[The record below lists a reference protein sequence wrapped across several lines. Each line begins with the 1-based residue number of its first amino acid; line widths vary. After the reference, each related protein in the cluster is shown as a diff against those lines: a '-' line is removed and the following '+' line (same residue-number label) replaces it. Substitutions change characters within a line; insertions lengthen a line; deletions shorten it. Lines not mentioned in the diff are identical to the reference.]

1 VISEVEQIRARET
14 QLNESFSQK
23 VEHELKRINRELE
36 YELTAKVIREMQ
48 GIFELQ
54 QSEMPN

>member
-1 VISEVEQIRARET
+1 VLSEVEQIRARET
-14 QLNESFSQK
+14 QLNESLSQK

-48 GIFELQ
+48 GIFEL
-54 QSEMPN
+54 